1 MFNGVVLPDGSQVEF
16 KKLKNLLD
24 SVKVHNDSLFA
35 TRTLPADT
43 IIGTYAGEVK
53 FLKSVADWNP
63 FQMTPDEGGEY
74 CIDSSK
80 VHNCLRYVNDSRD
93 REPNAV
99 YYRSN
104 SKIGAYYMCHLFTKR
119 EIAANEEILVSY
131 GDNYWEMCKKYYTC
145 ADCKFVTASS
155 NEMNAH
161 LDITHCI
168 VGKKCNDCNQEFAD
182 TFEMVK
188 HAMSA
193 HSINS
198 VKFCCTKCNFMS
210 AFIDAIQYHKRRDH
224 ITFKCADCN
233 SAFDTHAKF
242 IEHARVHVEVMIVA
256 APIAP
261 VDIPKPLPADPSAI
275 RAPAE
280 VLRPI
285 PIKIPIPKSFVLQHA
300 QPNPPAHKC
309 DECGLGFD
317 LITKLSSHITAT
329 HGVNIHKCEIC
340 NRNFLQKSAMESHR
354 KFKHGTIKY
363 QCDKCSLTLSSARFL
378 ALHMKTHEKRDH
390 SSDSEEILPKKSQK
404 SDDEWVE

>member
-1 MFNGVVLPDGSQVEF
+1 MFNGVVLPDGSRVEF
-16 KKLKNLLD
+16 KKLKNSLD
-24 SVKVHNDSLFA
+24 SVTVREDGLFA

-43 IIGTYAGEVK
+43 IIGTYAGEIKV
-53 FLKSVADWNP
+53 LKSAADWNP
-63 FQMTPDEGGEY
+63 YQMTPDESKNY
-74 CIDSSK
+74 CVDSSK
-80 VHNCLRYVNDSRD
+80 VYNYLRYINDSLA

-104 SKIGAYYMCHLFTKR
+104 SKIGEYYMCHLFTTR

-131 GDNYWEMCKKYYTC
+131 GNNYWEMCSKYYTC
-145 ADCKFVTASS
+145 TECKFVATSS

-161 LDITHCI
+161 LDTAHCI
-168 VGKKCNDCNQEFAD
+168 VGKNCNDCNQEFAD
-182 TFEMVK
+182 AFEMVK

-224 ITFKCADCN
+224 ITFKCTDCN

-242 IEHARVHVEVMIVA
+242 TEHAQLKHGEVVIRA
-256 APIAP
+256 ATIAP
-261 VDIPKPLPADPSAI
+261 V
-275 RAPAE
+275 E
-280 VLRPI
+280 VSRPI
-285 PIKIPIPKSFVLQHA
+285 PVKIPIPRSFVLQHA

-317 LITKLSSHITAT
+317 LITKLSSHITTT

-340 NRNFLQKSAMESHR
+340 NRNFLQKSTMELHR
-354 KFKHGTIKY
+354 RSKHGNNYK
-363 QCDKCSLTLSSARFL
+363 CNKCSLPLNSARNL
-378 ALHMKTHEKRDH
+378 ALHMKTHEKRDYDA
-390 SSDSEEILPKKSQK
+390 DSEEILPKKSRK
-404 SDDEWVE
+404 SSDEEWIK